1 MNSKRKVSKRGGVLA
16 GQCALVTGAGRGI
29 GRAVVLALAGAG
41 AKVALLA
48 RSEDQLD
55 GVAAEV
61 RSSGGEAVTHPCDVA
76 CEGEIVAGVAEC
88 QRQLGRVDI
97 LVNNAG
103 VFLDKPIAEI
113 TLADWD
119 RVLRV
124 NATAPF
130 LFCRAVL
137 PHMREQGG
145 GRIVNIASTSGVQ
158 GYVGQAAY
166 CASKHA
172 LLGFSR
178 CLALEAKPSNIHV
191 YTLCPGGV
199 RTDFIAGTF
208 LSKRLEGQPMIE
220 PENMGDMVVFLVS
233 QPPNVDIAEVVVRRF
248 STA

>member
-1 MNSKRKVSKRGGVLA
+1 LA

-29 GRAVVLALAGAG
+29 GRAVALALAAAG

-48 RSEDQLD
+48 RSKAQIEQ
-55 GVAAEV
+55 VAAEI
-61 RSSGGEAVTHPCDVA
+61 RANGGTAVICPCDVA
-76 CEGEIVAGVAEC
+76 LAGDIAASVAEC
-88 QRQLGRVDI
+88 HRRLRRLDI

-103 VFLDKPIAEI
+103 VFLDKPVPDV
-113 TLADWD
+113 TLDEWEH
-119 RVLRV
+119 VLRV

-137 PHMREQGG
+137 PLMQKQGG
-145 GRIVNIASTSGVQ
+145 GRIVNVASTAGVQ
-158 GYVGQAAY
+158 GYLGQAAY

-178 CLALEAKPSNIHV
+178 CLAIEAKPSNIHV

-199 RTDFIAGTF
+199 RTDFVAGTQ
-208 LSKRLEGQPMIE
+208 LGKRLAGQPMIE
-220 PENMGDMVVFLVS
+220 PENMGDMVVFLLS

-248 STA
+248 VPG

>member
-1 MNSKRKVSKRGGVLA
+1 MNRKRQVAKRGGVLA

-29 GRAVVLALAGAG
+29 GRAVALALAGAG

-48 RSEDQLD
+48 RSKDQLD
-55 GVAAEV
+55 RVADEIRAG
-61 RSSGGEAVTHPCDVA
+61 GGEAVAYPCDVA
-76 CEGEIVAGVAEC
+76 REGEIVAGVAEC
-88 QRQLGRVDI
+88 HRQLGRVDI

-103 VFLDKPIAEI
+103 VFLDKPIPEI
-113 TLADWD
+113 TLDEWD

-137 PHMREQGG
+137 PLMREQGG

-158 GYVGQAAY
+158 GYVGQSAY

-172 LLGFSR
+172 LVGFSR
-178 CLALEAKPSNIHV
+178 CLAIEAKPSNIHV

-199 RTDFIAGTF
+199 RTDFIAGTY

-220 PENMGDMVVFLVS
+220 PSNIGDMVVFLLS

-248 STA
+248 ATA